1 VQPARLARPD
11 REIGDGA
18 HPGDVTII
26 NDWASATEVLVV
38 GTDDWAISDASGQLE
53 AAGRAVHHCYESS
66 ETPFPC
72 NALIPGVG
80 CPLDQHQIDVVVNI
94 RTGPGSG
101 PTMAEMGAICGLR
114 ANIPLVVAGL
124 SDASEFAPWA
134 DRVPLS
140 GDIVS
145 TCDETV
151 RRYS

>member
-1 VQPARLARPD
+1 VQPAPLARPGANADD
-11 REIGDGA
+11 RA
-18 HPGDVTII
+18 RSGDVEI
-26 NDWASATEVLVV
+26 NNEWGSAAEVLVV
-38 GTDDWAISDASGQLE
+38 GTDDWAVGDASAQLE
-53 AAGRAVHHCYESS
+53 AAGRAVHHCFESS

-80 CPLDQHQIDVVVNI
+80 CPLDHHQVDVVVNI
-94 RTGPGSG
+94 HTGPGSG
-101 PTMAEMGAICGLR
+101 PAVAEMGAICGLR
-114 ANIPLVVAGL
+114 AGIPLVVAGL

-134 DRVPLS
+134 ERVPLS